1 MYLLQIEQI
10 LQFSAVV
17 IFDDQYDEFLF
28 LSTVRKI
35 QHIKKNHGPG
45 PPCKS
50 GDITGWGLKD
60 KEVNT

>member
-35 QHIKKNHGPG
+35 QHIKKIMVPG
-45 PPCKS
+45 LHVSLGTSPDE
-50 GDITGWGLKD
+50 G
-60 KEVNT
+60 

>member
-17 IFDDQYDEFLF
+17 IFDNQYDEFLF
-28 LSTVRKI
+28 FNCKKI
-35 QHIKKNHGPG
+35 QHTKKNHGPG

-50 GDITGWGLKD
+50 GDITGRGLKD
-60 KEVNT
+60 KEVDT